1 MDTLKVLNTDSG
13 RATFMSLKSWSN
25 SAARGAVA
33 GFMLMGG
40 VAVANVTWS
49 WLTGEKLTAAAARV
63 TGISVPQVEL

>member
-1 MDTLKVLNTDSG
+1 M
-13 RATFMSLKSWSN
+13 MSLKSWSN

-40 VAVANVTWS
+40 VAVANVTWT